1 MADRRRGSLD
11 GRRPAGTVNRRVF
24 ILTTE
29 PPARPGGLEHF
40 VRELTTGLE
49 SKGYSVEVFHR
60 GNALPPWLN
69 STSGSLKSKIATT
82 LVGYFVGRWAQRRL
96 GEDVTAVI
104 SNSDVGYYP
113 LRSLSPVLK
122 QIHFFHGTYRGQAE
136 AISDSITL
144 PGYLYLKWWSSMV
157 LERFSGRGK
166 LVLCNSDQTREE
178 VARYFGLNGT
188 TVWLQLDI
196 AHFFPRDQAECRRKL
211 GLPVDRPLGLFVGST
226 HPQKGFSVVTQVAKA
241 LPQVHWV
248 FALRGQPPRDLQVP
262 GRHLFRDA
270 PKDQLPLLYGAADF
284 TICPS
289 RYEPFGY
296 VVAEALACGR
306 PVIAS
311 PGGASKL
318 FLREAPLNRLLISNP
333 DAVSDF
339 ISAVREVL
347 RDPQGYRQAVVERVH
362 PELEQIMGSE
372 HWWQR
377 FWEITGL

>member
-1 MADRRRGSLD
+1 M
-11 GRRPAGTVNRRVF
+11 NRRVF

-29 PPARPGGLEHF
+29 PPARPGGQEHF

-49 SKGYSVEVFHR
+49 SRGYSVEVFHR
-60 GNALPPWLN
+60 ENALPPWLN
-69 STSGSLKSKIATT
+69 SGSSRFKSKVAAN
-82 LVGYFVGRWAQRRL
+82 LVGYFVGRRAQQRL
-96 GEDVTAVI
+96 GANVTAVI

-113 LRSLSPVLK
+113 LKSLSPALK

-136 AISDSITL
+136 AIRHFIT
-144 PGYLYLKWWSSMV
+144 PAGYLYLKWWSSMV
-157 LERFSGRGK
+157 LERFSGHGK

-196 AHFFPRDQAECRRKL
+196 AHFFPRDQTECRRKL
-211 GLPVDRPLGLFVGST
+211 GLPLDGPQGLFVGST
-226 HPQKGFSVVTQVAKA
+226 HPQKGFSVVTQVASA
-241 LPQVHWV
+241 LPQVNWI
-248 FALRGQPPRDLQVP
+248 FALRGHRPRGLEIP
-262 GRHLFRDA
+262 GLRLFRDA
-270 PKDQLPLLYGAADF
+270 SRDQLSVLYGAADF
-284 TICPS
+284 TLCPS

-311 PGGASKL
+311 PGGASRL
-318 FLREAPLNRLLISNP
+318 FLREAPLNRLLITNP

-339 ISAVREVL
+339 IAAVREVL
-347 RDPQGYRQAVVERVH
+347 SDPQRYRLAVLERVH
-362 PELEQIMGSE
+362 PELEKIIGSE